1 MTKRKIQIIVGLM
14 CLALVGLI
22 GFQWYWIRE
31 AIAIRNEQFNHK
43 VAESV
48 QAVVHRLEK
57 QEMMYL
63 LQQRIEAEQ
72 QQARFDRI
80 TQVNEKRKPR
90 PSKATTAGAGATN
103 APDPS
108 ERRFPDQRLPE
119 RRLPERRLPEQQ
131 MAAMA
136 PPQNLEITV
145 GPMGEVHYQFYTE
158 VAPSDVLSPNFRV
171 MADHQQRIIE
181 EFFQAQRLG
190 LAGLDEFVR
199 RRMEEEKRL
208 GAFLQETAPGRRA
221 KSGSPRDSTAG
232 RAGSRAAVEKPAKD
246 IPAKSTA
253 VTRPA
258 EKAPV
263 ERAPLDRAE
272 LLRDVMKD
280 LMYTQRP
287 IRERVNR
294 FLLDSL
300 LKKEL
305 AQNGITL
312 PYEFAVRTQAGGSPV
327 LATAELKAGDW
338 EQHAYKA
345 SLFPSEML
353 SGNNLLYVYF
363 PEQQQYILSKMS
375 AMLAG
380 SAVLVLVILACFY
393 LAVTTI
399 LRQKK
404 LSDIKN
410 DFINNMTH
418 EFKTPISTIALATDM
433 AQENVGTVPAPDLTV
448 RLNRYLGI
456 IREENKRLGTHVEKV
471 LQMALLDRGDVKLK
485 QTEVNL
491 HDLIEKVLDNLGVQI
506 EQRQGEVELDFEA
519 DQELVLGDE
528 LHLTNVLYNLVDNAI
543 KYSPDQLHLTIRTR
557 NEPIGPG
564 QGRPGIRIDVADR
577 GIGMTR
583 DQVSRIFDKFYR
595 VPTGNLHNVKGF
607 GLGLSY
613 VKKMVEVHEGTIQ
626 VESRPGL
633 GSQFSIQLPVASMT
647 SE

>member
-1 MTKRKIQIIVGLM
+1 M

-31 AIAIRNEQFNHK
+31 AIVIRNEQFNHK

-48 QAVVHRLEK
+48 QAVVHRIEK

-80 TQVNEKRKPR
+80 TQVNEKPR
-90 PSKATTAGAGATN
+90 TKRPGVATPGGA
-103 APDPS
+103 PPHS
-108 ERRFPDQRLPE
+108 
-119 RRLPERRLPEQQ
+119 PEQL
-131 MAAMA
+131 AAVPS
-136 PPQNLEITV
+136 PPTNVEITI
-145 GPMGEVHYQFYTE
+145 GPTGEVRYQFYTEEAPSE

-171 MADHQQRIIE
+171 MADHQQQIIE

-190 LAGLDEFVR
+190 LAGMDEFMR
-199 RRMEEEKRL
+199 RRLEEEKKL
-208 GAFLQETAPGRRA
+208 GTYFREEAMTHPPTPSSPKAGATAQVPAPSKAGKEPAAR
-221 KSGSPRDSTAG
+221 PTADN
-232 RAGSRAAVEKPAKD
+232 KP
-246 IPAKSTA
+246 P
-253 VTRPA
+253 
-258 EKAPV
+258 
-263 ERAPLDRAE
+263 PLDRAE
-272 LLRDVMKD
+272 LLREVMKD
-280 LMYTQRP
+280 LLYTQRP
-287 IRERVNR
+287 IKERVNR

-305 AQNGITL
+305 VQNGISL
-312 PYEFAVRTQAGGSPV
+312 PYEFAVRTHAVAQPV

-338 EQHAYKA
+338 EQRAYKA

-363 PEQQQYILSKMS
+363 PDQQQYILRKMS

-380 SAVLVLVILACFY
+380 SAVLVLVILTCFY

-433 AQENVGTVPAPDLTV
+433 AQENAATVPQPDLTL

-456 IREENKRLGTHVEKV
+456 IREENRRLGTHVEKV
-471 LQMALLDRGDVKLK
+471 LQMALLDRGDVRLK
-485 QTEVNL
+485 TTEVNI
-491 HDLIEKVLDNLGVQI
+491 HDLIGKVLNNLSVQI
-506 EQRQGEVELDFEA
+506 EQREGEVELDFEA
-519 DQELVLGDE
+519 GEEIVTGDE
-528 LHLTNVLYNLVDNAI
+528 LHLTNVLSNLIDNAI
-543 KYSPDQLHLTIRTR
+543 KYSPERLHLTIRTR
-557 NEPIGPG
+557 NEPIGTPRG
-564 QGRPGIRIDVADR
+564 DGPRGNGPRGSGHRGSGRPGIRIDIADQ

-583 DQVSRIFDKFYR
+583 EQLSRIFDKFYR
-595 VPTGNLHNVKGF
+595 VPTGNLHDVKGF

-613 VKKMVEVHEGTIQ
+613 VRKLVEAHEGTIQ
-626 VESRPGL
+626 VQSQPGQ
-633 GSQFSIQLPVASMT
+633 GSVFSVQLPVIN
-647 SE
+647 EQ

>member
-48 QAVVHRLEK
+48 QSVVHRIEK

-72 QQARFDRI
+72 QQAKFDRI
-80 TQVNEKRKPR
+80 TQVNEKP
-90 PSKATTAGAGATN
+90 KARATHK
-103 APDPS
+103 AAPARPDPS
-108 ERRFPDQRLPE
+108 ERLPEQRLPE
-119 RRLPERRLPEQQ
+119 HRLALV
-131 MAAMA
+131 
-136 PPQNLEITV
+136 PPTSNLEITV
-145 GPMGEVHYQFYTE
+145 GPMGEVQYQFYSE
-158 VAPSDVLSPNFRV
+158 VAPSDVLSPNSRV

-199 RRMEEEKRL
+199 RRMEEEKQL
-208 GAFLQETAPGRRA
+208 GAFFQEAEQGRKAARL
-221 KSGSPRDSTAG
+221 RDSVAG
-232 RAGSRAAVEKPAKD
+232 RAGKPVVKKPRED
-246 IPAKSTA
+246 IPAQSAA
-253 VTRPA
+253 VNKPQ
-258 EKAPV
+258 ES
-263 ERAPLDRAE
+263 APLDRAE
-272 LLRDVMKD
+272 LLREVMKD

-287 IRERVNR
+287 INERVNR

-305 AQNGITL
+305 VENGITL
-312 PYEFAVRTQAGGSPV
+312 PYEFAVRTQAGSRPV

-338 EQHAYKA
+338 EQHAYKV

-363 PEQQQYILSKMS
+363 PDQQQYILSKMS

-380 SAVLVLVILACFY
+380 SAVLVLVILTCFY

-433 AQENVGTVPAPDLTV
+433 AQENVSTGPAPDLTL

-485 QTEVNL
+485 QTEVNM
-491 HDLIEKVLDNLGVQI
+491 HDLIEKVLNNLGVQI

-543 KYSPDQLHLTIRTR
+543 KYSPDRLHLTIQTR
-557 NEPIGPG
+557 NEPMNSRQSGS
-564 QGRPGIRIDVADR
+564 RPGIRIDIADR

-583 DQVSRIFDKFYR
+583 EQVNRIFDKFYR
-595 VPTGNLHNVKGF
+595 VPTGNLHDVKGF

-626 VESRPGL
+626 VESRPGQ
-633 GSQFSIQLPVASMT
+633 GSRFSLQLPVFSDQ
-647 SE
+647 